1 MFFKYRNQEVH
12 ILNFVRVWV
21 NWYKNQKY
29 ISRLDNIDNMD
40 KVKIQLDKDI
50 VNKLL
55 KLKEVGDTY
64 SDVVRRLLK

>member
-29 ISRLDNIDNMD
+29 ISRLDNIDNID

>member
-1 MFFKYRNQEVH
+1 VFFKYRNQEVH

-29 ISRLDNIDNMD
+29 ISRLDNIDNID

>member
-1 MFFKYRNQEVH
+1 VFFKYRNQEVH